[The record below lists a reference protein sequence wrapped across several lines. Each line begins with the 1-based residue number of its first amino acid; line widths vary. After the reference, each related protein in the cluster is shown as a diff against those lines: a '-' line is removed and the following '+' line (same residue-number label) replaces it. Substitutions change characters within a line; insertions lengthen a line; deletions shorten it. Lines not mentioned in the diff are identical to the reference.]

1 MTTVEK
7 VDLYE
12 IENALRLKGLKLIC
26 GVDEAGRGPL
36 CGPVAAGAV
45 ILPKGLVIEGLND
58 SKKLTEKKRDALY
71 DEITS
76 KALAWSVGLAT
87 PAEIDEYNI
96 LKATFLAMKR
106 AVEGLGVIP
115 EYLLVDGNRDPKI
128 GFPTATIVKGDGK
141 AACIAAASI
150 IAKVTRDRV
159 LDELD
164 KQYPQYG
171 YANHKGYP
179 TKAHYAAIAEHGIT
193 EHYRKSFLKTLDKHI

>member
-1 MTTVEK
+1 MATVEK

-12 IENALRLKGLKLIC
+12 IENALRQKGLKLIC
-26 GVDEAGRGPL
+26 GIDEAGRGPL

-45 ILPKGLVIEGLND
+45 ILPEGLVIEGLND
-58 SKKLTEKKRDALY
+58 SKKLTEKKRDKLY
-71 DEITS
+71 DEITT
-76 KALAWSVGLAT
+76 KAVAWSVGLAT
-87 PAEIDEYNI
+87 PAEIDELNI

-128 GFPTATIVKGDGK
+128 GLPTATLVKGDGK

-150 IAKVTRDRV
+150 IAKVTRDRA

-193 EHYRKSFLKTLDKHI
+193 EHYRRSFLKTLDKHI